1 MKKNKILAIIGLG
14 YVGLP
19 LAVAFSK
26 KFKVIGYDNNKYRIH
41 ELKKNIDKTGEVTKQ
56 QLKNSKK
63 LTLTSDQKDI
73 SSANIYVI
81 TVPTP
86 VKNKK
91 PDLRNLEDATKT
103 VAKYLKKNDFVIYE
117 STVYPGVTES
127 LSKKILEKKT
137 NLNLN
142 KDFYIGYSPER
153 INPSDKKNNLENII
167 KVVSGSNNYSKKIVT
182 RLYSSIIKAGIH
194 QAPSI
199 KVAEAAKVIENAQ
212 RDLNIAFINELSII
226 FNNMNLSLKHI
237 LKASSTKWNF
247 LNFKAGL
254 VGGHCI
260 GVDPYYLTH
269 VSKQHGYIPKV
280 ILAGRKINNEMGQ
293 NIAKDFISKI
303 FQSNF
308 KSKRVL
314 ILGYTFKENCNDIRN
329 TKVKDL
335 FNSLKNKIK
344 KIDIYDHLVI
354 KSQIN
359 KKMSKFFINDIEY
372 KKYHAIILAVP
383 HKKFVKLG
391 SEGLKKFLK
400 KNGKIYDIKHV
411 LEEGSSIYYL

>member
-1 MKKNKILAIIGLG
+1 M
-14 YVGLP
+14 
-19 LAVAFSK
+19 
-26 KFKVIGYDNNKYRIH
+26 
-41 ELKKNIDKTGEVTKQ
+41 T
-56 QLKNSKK
+56 
-63 LTLTSDQKDI
+63 
-73 SSANIYVI
+73 
-81 TVPTP
+81 
-86 VKNKK
+86 
-91 PDLRNLEDATKT
+91 
-103 VAKYLKKNDFVIYE
+103 
-117 STVYPGVTES
+117 
-127 LSKKILEKKT
+127 
-137 NLNLN
+137 
-142 KDFYIGYSPER
+142 
-153 INPSDKKNNLENII
+153 
-167 KVVSGSNNYSKKIVT
+167 SGSTPEVAEIIDQ
-182 RLYSSIIKAGIH
+182 LYRSIITAGTHKAS
-194 QAPSI
+194 SI

-226 FNNMNLSLKHI
+226 FNNMNLSLKDI